1 MIKVGEIVEL
11 NDNKKYMVLNKINLH
26 NINYVYLIT
35 MEKPVEILIATEKI
49 EDGEIVLDEIKD
61 NDELDYVLSQL
72 VLTKEE
78 NENEID

>member
-49 EDGEIVLDEIKD
+49 EDGEIVLDEIMD
-61 NDELDYVLSQL
+61 NDDLDYVLSQL

>member
-35 MEKPVEILIATEKI
+35 MDKPVEILIATEKV
-49 EDGEIVLDEIKD
+49 EDGEIVLEEIKD
-61 NDELDYVLSQL
+61 NDELDYILSQL
-72 VLTKEE
+72 VLTKDEE
-78 NENEID
+78 EDEID

>member
-35 MEKPVEILIATEKI
+35 MEKPVEILIATEKV
-49 EDGEIVLDEIKD
+49 EDGEIVLEEIKD
-61 NDELDYVLSQL
+61 NDELDYILSQL
-72 VLTKEE
+72 VLTKDEDDD
-78 NENEID
+78 EID

>member
-35 MEKPVEILIATEKI
+35 MDKPVEILIATEKI
-49 EDGEIVLDEIKD
+49 EDGEIVLDEVKD
-61 NDELDYVLSQL
+61 NDELDYILSQL
-72 VLTKEE
+72 VLTKDEDD
-78 NENEID
+78 NEID

>member
-1 MIKVGEIVEL
+1 MINVGQVIKL
-11 NDNKKYMVLNKINLH
+11 SDDKDYMVLNKINLH

-61 NDELDYVLSQL
+61 NDELDYILSQL
-72 VLTKEE
+72 VLTKDKDED
-78 NENEID
+78 EID

>member
-35 MEKPVEILIATEKI
+35 MDKPVEILIATEKV
-49 EDGEIVLDEIKD
+49 EDGEIVLEEIKD
-61 NDELDYVLSQL
+61 NDELDYILSQL
-72 VLTKEE
+72 VLTKDEDE
-78 NENEID
+78 YEID